1 MAFKKVCYSVE
12 CDTLLILLT
21 NFGEQFDISGRTALV
36 TGGGRGIGLECAKGL
51 IEAGCDVG
59 IFDVIESTAD
69 LSALEKEFDV
79 KIKHYM

>member
-1 MAFKKVCYSVE
+1 M
-12 CDTLLILLT
+12 
-21 NFGEQFDISGRTALV
+21 

-51 IEAGCDVG
+51 MEAGCDVG